1 MNNYTRHHESW
12 TDYINYAT
20 TPAKMHNEHTKPSCD
35 WNGNIT
41 FDEACDLARTGWTE
55 AAGDA
60 DQLARGITRQVI
72 ANRTESTWT
81 FPQDVTGES
90 LDVATFLTGTP
101 ECFISPMSVST
112 ARPARVV
119 RIVVGTG
126 MLAHVDEAVYRRR
139 GSAIVALI
147 DCIMEAGYTVELW
160 GWHAATAGHG
170 TKKRISH
177 AYRIQGSDQPV
188 NIGKIMFALAHPA
201 AHRRINFSA
210 RCNPEVPDEVLAPF
224 GNMGATIQGD
234 PSPGDLPPA
243 IDEQTLFV
251 PAIEPGQR
259 WTFDE
264 SVEWITERL
273 ERL

>member
-1 MNNYTRHHESW
+1 MNEYTRHHESW
-12 TDYINYAT
+12 TDYINYAA
-20 TPAKMHNEHTKPSCD
+20 TPAKMWTEHAKPSSD

-55 AAGDA
+55 AASDA

-119 RIVVGTG
+119 RITVGTG
-126 MLAHVDEAVYRRR
+126 MLAAVDDGAYRRR
-139 GSAIVALI
+139 GAAIVALI
-147 DCIMEAGYTVELW
+147 DCIMDAGYTVELW
-160 GWHAATAGHG
+160 GWHAATKGS
-170 TKKRISH
+170 KRISH
-177 AYRIQGSDQPV
+177 AYRIQGADQPV

-210 RCNPEVPDEVLAPF
+210 RCNPEVPDEVLRSF
-224 GNMGATIQGD
+224 ETMGATVQGD
-234 PSPGDLPPA
+234 PSPGDLPA
-243 IDEQTLFV
+243 TVDEHTLFV
-251 PAIEPGQR
+251 PAIQPGER
-259 WTFDE
+259 WTFDQ

-273 ERL
+273 EGLEGL